1 MEDGTLAEVYK
12 ASGGDWGGTI
22 VDAQFKEFVNGL
34 FKNKECVEQLWE
46 LAPLDA
52 LQFERE
58 FEAKKRQICSNM
70 RGNIRLQLP
79 PRLQQFANTEIKN
92 AHKQTL
98 TYAHMYVQNEHF
110 KSFFTTPK
118 DRIIGILKN
127 ILVEIGTINFIIL
140 VGGFSGSKF
149 LTDEIKSNP
158 AFSNNKFIS
167 PREPGTVVLQGA
179 VLFGYN
185 PRAVSARICRYTYG
199 FSVLRVFDSKIHPQ
213 SKHTIVDGEEVCK
226 DVFSVIVCKDELIKY
241 EEVRTHDS
249 YSRHRNTDR
258 KSVPITIEL
267 FQAKHVVKGQLA
279 FVTDDGFNSIGKIVC
294 TPPENGW
301 PDRVD
306 YTTKIYFGQ
315 TNIRVENYDTAN
327 EVQIKSTFE
336 ID

>member
-110 KSFFTTPK
+110 KFFYY
-118 DRIIGILKN
+118 
-127 ILVEIGTINFIIL
+127 
-140 VGGFSGSKF
+140 SK
-149 LTDEIKSNP
+149 
-158 AFSNNKFIS
+158 
-167 PREPGTVVLQGA
+167 R
-179 VLFGYN
+179 
-185 PRAVSARICRYTYG
+185 
-199 FSVLRVFDSKIHPQ
+199 
-213 SKHTIVDGEEVCK
+213 
-226 DVFSVIVCKDELIKY
+226 
-241 EEVRTHDS
+241 
-249 YSRHRNTDR
+249 
-258 KSVPITIEL
+258 
-267 FQAKHVVKGQLA
+267 
-279 FVTDDGFNSIGKIVC
+279 
-294 TPPENGW
+294 
-301 PDRVD
+301 
-306 YTTKIYFGQ
+306 
-315 TNIRVENYDTAN
+315 
-327 EVQIKSTFE
+327 
-336 ID
+336 